1 MAVAEFLLG
10 KLIRKGRLRILEVNG
25 SVIELGSGIGAPHVT
40 IRLHKKGLMPKLI
53 QDFTLNLG
61 EAYMDGSIT
70 IEEGSLADLLAL
82 FGINAQGAPPMP
94 WQITGLVIDPLIR
107 LVTLFN
113 ALAYSKRNVAHHYDL
128 STEFFKLFLD
138 KDLGYTCAYFTHPDN
153 DIDTAERDKKK
164 LIASKLLLKEGMHI
178 LDIGC
183 GWGGMAIY
191 LAKTFAVQVTGI
203 TLSEEQRSFAI
214 DWAKREGLEERVN
227 FVIRDYREER
237 AVYDRVIAVGMLEH
251 VGLLH
256 YREFFTQIKALL
268 KDDGIALVHAISP
281 MDGPGPNDNFLLK
294 YIFPGGYTPSL
305 SEVTPVIEKSGL
317 WITDIELLRMHYA
330 ETLRC
335 WLANFNSNRETI
347 KEMYD
352 EKFCRMW
359 EFYLTSCEMYFR
371 HMVMMV
377 FQIQIA
383 KNKHTVPLTRDYMFK
398 EMSRLMTMDE
408 PLLPAVTLHSEKE
421 AILSGSGCH
430 GLP

>member
-1 MAVAEFLLG
+1 
-10 KLIRKGRLRILEVNG
+10 
-25 SVIELGSGIGAPHVT
+25 
-40 IRLHKKGLMPKLI
+40 
-53 QDFTLNLG
+53 
-61 EAYMDGSIT
+61 
-70 IEEGSLADLLAL
+70 
-82 FGINAQGAPPMP
+82 
-94 WQITGLVIDPLIR
+94 
-107 LVTLFN
+107 
-113 ALAYSKRNVAHHYDL
+113 
-128 STEFFKLFLD
+128 
-138 KDLGYTCAYFTHPDN
+138 
-153 DIDTAERDKKK
+153 
-164 LIASKLLLKEGMHI
+164 
-178 LDIGC
+178 
-183 GWGGMAIY
+183 
-191 LAKTFAVQVTGI
+191 
-203 TLSEEQRSFAI
+203 
-214 DWAKREGLEERVN
+214 
-227 FVIRDYREER
+227 
-237 AVYDRVIAVGMLEH
+237 
-251 VGLLH
+251 
-256 YREFFTQIKALL
+256 L